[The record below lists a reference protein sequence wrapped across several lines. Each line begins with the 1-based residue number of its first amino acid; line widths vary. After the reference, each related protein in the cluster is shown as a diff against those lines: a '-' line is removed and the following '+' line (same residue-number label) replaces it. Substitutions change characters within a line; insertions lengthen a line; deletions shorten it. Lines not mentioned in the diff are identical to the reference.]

1 MKVRNVLW
9 SIAAVIGVIG
19 LWAGGVIDLNALYD
33 YEGERIPSYV
43 VHHNI
48 PQHNP
53 ITNRGAT
60 LGRVLFYDKR
70 LSLNYRVS
78 CASCHK
84 QEFAFGDTFR
94 ISGGAF
100 GPPLRHTMRIAY
112 AGFKAEKYA
121 FWDERAKSLEE
132 QATVPIKDH
141 LEMGFSSQYGRPGI
155 DSLLR
160 RMRQIE
166 YYPILFE
173 FAFGDTAI
181 TEERIQLA
189 LAQFVRSI
197 YAFDSKYDSGR
208 AMVASDTVDFPNFTA
223 TENHGKRLFMT
234 LPKDGG
240 AGCFRC
246 HVPPEFGI
254 DPHSK
259 NNGIVGVIHGGHS
272 IDTSVTNAPTLR
284 NLFDLHGREIGPFM
298 HDFSLK
304 DLYEVIQHYMQVSS
318 KPPVPNLDERL
329 QGAENEIRLGKYD
342 IEALIFFLRTLV
354 SPTIY
359 TAEKWSNPFDEN
371 DTLQIVPLVTGVSRP
386 THDHQQLGT
395 FTLRPNPSV
404 DVLEIG
410 VDDKHWQVTVV
421 DRQGRCLREWEG
433 LGRIRIEVGDLPK
446 GLYYL
451 RIAVE
456 GEGVVVRRWL
466 KL

>member
-1 MKVRNVLW
+1 MKVKRILW
-9 SIAAVIGVIG
+9 SVGSIICLLV

-33 YEGERIPSYV
+33 YEGERIPSYI

-70 LSLNYRVS
+70 LSLNKRIA

-84 QEFAFGDTFR
+84 QEFSFGDTFR

-112 AGFKAEKYA
+112 AGFKAEPHA
-121 FWDERAKSLEE
+121 FWDERAKSLED

-141 LEMGFSSQYGRPGI
+141 LEMGFSGQYGRPGM

-166 YYPILFE
+166 YYPVLFE

-208 AMVASDTVDFPNFTA
+208 AMVQSDTVDFPNFTEM
-223 TENHGKRLFMT
+223 ENHGKRLFMT

-254 DPHSK
+254 DPQSK

-272 IDTSVTNAPTLR
+272 IDTSVTNAPSLR
-284 NLFDLHGREIGPFM
+284 NLFDRDGIELGPFM

-304 DLYEVIQHYMQVSS
+304 TLYDVMLHYEEVAS

-329 QGAENEIRLGKYD
+329 QGSENEIRLSEYD
-342 IEALIFFLRTLV
+342 RVSIISFLNTLV
-354 SPTIY
+354 SPTIF

-371 DTLQIVPLVTGVSRP
+371 DTLEIVPLVTAVAGP
-386 THDHQQLGT
+386 NEDDHSP
-395 FTLRPNPSV
+395 FVLRPNPCL
-404 DVLEIG
+404 DVLELG
-410 VDDKHWQVTVV
+410 M
-421 DRQGRCLREWEG
+421 DRSWKVMVFDRRGYKVREWKGQGRVRV
-433 LGRIRIEVGDLPK
+433 EVQDLPR
-446 GLYYL
+446 GLYFV
-451 RIAVE
+451 RIVVE
-456 GEGVVVRRWL
+456 GEEAIVRRMI